1 MYRLFLCQNAL
12 KNTFALLSV
21 KRLKHPNNAVTI
33 NLNTLIEQ
41 SKISNKLDNQLII
54 VPFNEVRIACEDNGL

>member
-1 MYRLFLCQNAL
+1 MLLETLLDPFALHSVKQL
-12 KNTFALLSV
+12 KNS
-21 KRLKHPNNAVTI
+21 NNAVTI

-54 VPFNEVRIACEDNGL
+54 VPFNEARIACEDNGL